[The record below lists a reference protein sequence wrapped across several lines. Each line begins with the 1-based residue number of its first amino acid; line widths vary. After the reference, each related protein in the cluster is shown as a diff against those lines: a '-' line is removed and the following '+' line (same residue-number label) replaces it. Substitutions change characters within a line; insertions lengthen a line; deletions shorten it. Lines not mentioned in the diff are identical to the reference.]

1 MQQTYDAEQNAL
13 RKELPTLKAE
23 IDRLKEQTDAADKF
37 INVIRKYTYLNDLNA
52 EILNAL
58 IDKIVVHHKEVGSD
72 GKEYQQIE
80 IYYRFV
86 GRLDAVEQVKKI
98 A

>member
-1 MQQTYDAEQNAL
+1 MRQSYDDEQTAL
-13 RKELPTLKAE
+13 RKALPELKAE
-23 IDRLKEQTDAADKF
+23 IEKLKDQTDAADKF
-37 INVIRKYTYLNDLNA
+37 INVIRKYTYLNDLSA

-72 GKEYQQIE
+72 GSECQQIE

-86 GRLDAVEQVKKI
+86 GRLDTAKKPKN
-98 A
+98 AA

>member
-1 MQQTYDAEQNAL
+1 M
-13 RKELPTLKAE
+13 KAE

-37 INVIRKYTYLNDLNA
+37 INVIRKYTYLDELTAEVLNS
-52 EILNAL
+52 L
-58 IDKIVVHHKEVGSD
+58 IDRILVHHKEVGSD

-86 GRLDAVEQVKKI
+86 GRLNAAEKAKKI